1 MQHCLFQNVSK
12 CIKLKRDLSAAHC
25 EQINVYKPCSYT
37 FEILHSMHHLLI
49 IVFLSHT
56 IISSFFFSAEAHHS
70 FIVCSLSLY
79 PHSSIFPFILA
90 APWVGFRLYLK
101 GPFDLRGQI
110 FTIYSMWPCT
120 DFVSDCVKTSTLKP
134 SLSICWMRINPP
146 MIGIS

>member
-1 MQHCLFQNVSK
+1 MFLWEVEIHFSISLRMSKQCSKCSTAYSKMSK
-12 CIKLKRDLSAAHC
+12 CIILKRDLSAAHC
-25 EQINVYKPCSYT
+25 EQINVYQPCSYT

-70 FIVCSLSLY
+70 LCPLSLY

-101 GPFDLRGQI
+101 GPFDLRCR
-110 FTIYSMWPCT
+110 F
-120 DFVSDCVKTSTLKP
+120 
-134 SLSICWMRINPP
+134 SLSTVCDLALTL
-146 MIGIS
+146 SVTV